1 LRLLE
6 LTTRGFR
13 NLSSDIVSFGPGWNL
28 VVGENGQGKTNL
40 LEAVALLCGQRSFRR
55 ASPSDMSADGESFSI
70 EGTLRRGFS
79 TEDLSVEW
87 SSGAGRRFCRSGK
100 EISFRE
106 ASGLAPA
113 VFLAPEHRA
122 IVTGPPEARR
132 RFLDRLL
139 LGYRPAAG
147 ADLAAYDRALKERN
161 ALLSRIRDGGWGRE
175 STAEL
180 EAWTEEL
187 ARAGDAVRR
196 HRREGLAAFSAVF
209 SELAKPAGKEY
220 AEISVSYLPGES
232 SDLLETLEKMLP
244 IERARGRTL
253 AGPHRDDLLWSR
265 HGRPL
270 EGRASAGEV
279 HRLVALAKT
288 AEWRVVR
295 DAAGE
300 APLFGI
306 DDFDAG
312 LSSASLDRFFDGLP
326 EGTTVVLTTASDVS
340 RFPAVPATVLHM
352 SAGRTTSDGTRAAE
366 SHGESHGM
374 ARI

>member
-13 NLSSDIVSFGPGWNL
+13 NLSPDVVSFGPGWNL

-40 LEAVALLCGQRSFRR
+40 LEAVALVCGQRSFRR
-55 ASPSDMSADGESFSI
+55 ASPADMSAEGESFAI
-70 EGTLRRGFS
+70 EGKLRRGFA

-87 SSGAGRRFCRSGK
+87 SRDAGRRFRRSGK
-100 EISFRE
+100 ETSFRE
-106 ASGLAPA
+106 ASALAPA

-122 IVTGPPEARR
+122 LVTGPPEARR
-132 RFLDRLL
+132 RFLDRLV
-139 LGYRPAAG
+139 LGYRPLAG

-161 ALLSRIRDGGWGRE
+161 ALLNGIREGR
-175 STAEL
+175 SGRGSPCEL

-187 ARAGDAVRR
+187 ARSGEAVRR
-196 HRREGLAAFSAVF
+196 HRREGLAAFSTVF
-209 SELAKPAGKEY
+209 SELSKVAGKEY
-220 AEISVSYLPGES
+220 AGVSISYLPGES

-244 IERARGRTL
+244 IERLRGRTL

-265 HGRPL
+265 GGRPL

-279 HRLVALAKT
+279 HRLVTLAKL
-288 AEWRVVR
+288 AEWRVVKV
-295 DAAGE
+295 AAGE
-300 APLFGI
+300 APLFGV

-312 LSSASLDRFFDGLP
+312 LSARSLDRFFAGLP

-340 RFPAVPATVLHM
+340 RFRGIPATVLRM
-352 SAGRTTSDGTRAAE
+352 SGGHVSADDTLATARTGSDG
-366 SHGESHGM
+366 
-374 ARI
+374 I